1 MNTSPMSTSASS
13 LGNVPQSIPAGRPRA
28 TPSENAI
35 TIVFGL
41 WMIAGLFIDGYA
53 HANMRSTIES
63 FFTPWHGI
71 LYSGFASAALWT
83 TWLGYKQ
90 ARLGRRGL
98 EAIPV
103 GYELGM
109 VGVIV
114 FGLGGFGDMIWHTVF
129 GIEVNIAALLSPS
142 HLMLLIGGV
151 LVLTSP
157 LRSAWAT
164 LPHKPGFLEFLPA
177 LISST
182 TALTTVAFFNM
193 HQWALGRLPDARDW
207 MQFVDNQA
215 LIMILA
221 ATLFTNA
228 ILTTGVLFMVR
239 RWQTP
244 FGTFTIMFGFT
255 ALCMGLLNGRVNS
268 EFVAAVITGL
278 IVDALAL
285 WLRPTITRVW
295 ALRAFAALV
304 PLTIW
309 GIHDLHNQFFRG
321 GINLEVEFW
330 TGLLV
335 MSVLSG
341 LALSVLVVPPSVPAH
356 LEPRVEP
363 AGD

>member
-1 MNTSPMSTSASS
+1 MNTSISG
-13 LGNVPQSIPAGRPRA
+13 LGNVPQSIPSGRPRA
-28 TPSENAI
+28 TLTENAI
-35 TIVFGL
+35 TIFFGL
-41 WMIAGLFIDGYA
+41 WMIAGLFVDGFA
-53 HANMRSTIES
+53 HANLRSTIES

-114 FGLGGFGDMIWHTVF
+114 FGLGGFGDMIWHTIF
-129 GIEVNIAALLSPS
+129 GIEIDIAALLSPS

-164 LPHKPGFLEFLPA
+164 LPYKPGFLEFLPA

-193 HQWALGRLPDARDW
+193 HQWALGRLPDAKDW
-207 MQFVDNQA
+207 MFSLSDQPLV
-215 LIMILA
+215 MVLA

-228 ILTTGVLFMVR
+228 ILVSAVLFMVR
-239 RWQTP
+239 RWQPP
-244 FGTFTIMFGFT
+244 FGTFTVMFGFT

-268 EFVAAVITGL
+268 ELVAAIITGL
-278 IVDALAL
+278 TVDALTL
-285 WLRPTITRVW
+285 WLRPSVARVW
-295 ALRAFAALV
+295 HLRAFAALV
-304 PLTIW
+304 PLMIW
-309 GIHDLHNQFFRG
+309 SIHYTHNQFFRG
-321 GINLEVEFW
+321 GLNLEVEFW
-330 TGLLV
+330 TGV
-335 MSVLSG
+335 MFMSVLSG
-341 LALSVLVVPPSVPAH
+341 LALSVLMVPPSVPAH
-356 LEPRVEP
+356 LEAGVEP

>member
-1 MNTSPMSTSASS
+1 MNTSISG
-13 LGNVPQSIPAGRPRA
+13 LGSVPQSIPTGRPRA
-28 TPSENAI
+28 SLTENAM

-41 WMIAGLFIDGYA
+41 WMIAGLFVDGYA

-109 VGVIV
+109 VGVII
-114 FGLGGFGDMIWHTVF
+114 FGLGGFGDMIWHTIF
-129 GIEVNIAALLSPS
+129 GIEIDIAALLSPS

-182 TALTTVAFFNM
+182 TALTTIAFFNM
-193 HQWALGRLPDARDW
+193 HQWALGRLPDAKDW
-207 MQFVDNQA
+207 MFA
-215 LIMILA
+215 LSDQPLVMVLA
-221 ATLFTNA
+221 STLFTNA
-228 ILTTGVLFMVR
+228 ILVSAVLFMVR
-239 RWQTP
+239 RWQPP

-268 EFVAAVITGL
+268 ELVASIITGL
-278 IVDALAL
+278 TVDALTL
-285 WLRPTITRVW
+285 WLRPSVARVW
-295 ALRAFAALV
+295 HLRAFAALV
-304 PLTIW
+304 PLMIW
-309 GIHDLHNQFFRG
+309 SIHYMHNQFFRG
-321 GINLEVEFW
+321 GLNLEVEFW
-330 TGLLV
+330 TGV
-335 MSVLSG
+335 MFMSVLSG
-341 LALSVLVVPPSVPAH
+341 LALSVLMVPPSVPAH
-356 LEPRVEP
+356 LEVRVEP